1 MEPKKRFMPTM
12 LGIVSGHLQQK
23 YTSTANM
30 QTSPTQ
36 VDFYEPSAKG
46 MNGHSCIIGFVG
58 LGSVLF
64 SLLGIGFFWFTNVVL
79 VSST

>member
-1 MEPKKRFMPTM
+1 MPTM
-12 LGIVSGHLQQK
+12 LGIVSGHLQQE

-30 QTSPTQ
+30 QTSPRQ

-46 MNGHSCIIGFVG
+46 MKGHSCVIGFVG
-58 LGSVLF
+58 LGSILF
-64 SLLGIGFFWFTNVVL
+64 SLLGIGFFWFRNAGF